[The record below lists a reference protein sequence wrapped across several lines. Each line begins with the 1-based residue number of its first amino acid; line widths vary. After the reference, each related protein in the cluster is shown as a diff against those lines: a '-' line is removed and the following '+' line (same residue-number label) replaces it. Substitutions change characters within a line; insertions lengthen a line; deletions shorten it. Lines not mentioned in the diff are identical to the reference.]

1 MRVIGLGNRMRRDDA
16 AGLEVALRL
25 SGRLPGGA
33 VAVCTGDASELISL
47 WSGQDCVFIVDAS
60 MSGGAAGEITWHD
73 GFDLAFSDQGMA
85 ASSHALS
92 LKEAVAL
99 GKTLGALPAESRVVA
114 IEGESFGFGDRMSA
128 EVERSVAQVTDVL
141 IRYFAEQEDQLP
153 KRARKPA

>member
-16 AGLEVALRL
+16 AGLEVARRL
-25 SGRLPGGA
+25 AERLPREA

-60 MSGGAAGEITWHD
+60 MSGCTAGEITWHD
-73 GFDLAFSDQGMA
+73 GFDLAFSDRGMA

-99 GKTLGALPAESRVVA
+99 GRTLGVLPGELRVVA
-114 IEGESFGFGDRMSA
+114 IEGESFAYGDRTSKD
-128 EVERSVAQVTDVL
+128 VERSVAQVTDVL
-141 IRYFAEQEDQLP
+141 AWFFAEQENQLP